1 MKKFIYLCIAI
12 LSMTFA
18 SCEKDEVGGTATQA
32 LAGEWY
38 VTADACD
45 ANGNVIEGGEDLFGV
60 GKFLLN
66 TYNTADN
73 SSDKIW
79 INDNGNFWN
88 FRLKLAADI
97 NNLSFSSNGAVANT
111 ALNQDGSV
119 YDDQVT
125 IEGGKIL
132 PKAGLTPHGT
142 PADSIVFYVSF
153 SDDEYPAAYGYA
165 KYKISGIRYS
175 GLTQDD

>member
-1 MKKFIYLCIAI
+1 MAVLC
-12 LSMTFA
+12 MTFA
-18 SCEKDEVGGTATQA
+18 SCEKDEIGGTATQA

-38 VTADACD
+38 VTADAVD

-66 TYNTADN
+66 TYNTAANVDN
-73 SSDKIW
+73 QMW
-79 INDNGNFWN
+79 IDDNGNFWD
-88 FRLKLAADI
+88 FKLKITSDVK
-97 NNLSFSSNGAVANT
+97 NLTFTTNGEV
-111 ALNQDGSV
+111 QDTK
-119 YDDQVT
+119 DPDCKVT

-142 PADSIVFYVSF
+142 AADSIVFYVSF
-153 SDDEYPAAYGYA
+153 SNDDYPAQYGYA
-165 KYKISGIRYS
+165 KYKVSGIRYS